1 MSTLL
6 VVYSALL
13 SPSVMVLLKSS
24 VFSFSFAFINEF
36 MPVFAFGFVYLLIE
50 FHSRICIYLF
60 VLARIF
66 CNFFRATCHLL
77 AVTLSHVNINIFF
90 LKICPTKQFRIPY
103 NLRFIFTPFGLFL
116 SSFWINILVK

>member
-13 SPSVMVLLKSS
+13 SPSLMVLLKSS

-36 MPVFAFGFVYLLIE
+36 MPVFAFGFVLLLIE

-60 VLARIF
+60 VLACIF
-66 CNFFRATCHLL
+66 CNFFSGN
-77 AVTLSHVNINIFF
+77 LSSSGRDFIPCKHKHFF
-90 LKICPTKQFRIPY
+90 SQNLSNKTIPDSLKLKIHFY
-103 NLRFIFTPFGLFL
+103 PFWALFEL
-116 SSFWINILVK
+116 LLDKHSC